1 MTDEPFTTDTADLSE
16 MLGNTDTAM
25 IADIAAKCDK
35 IFAQT
40 TWLCQMITAIQA
52 TLPPPMQQALQQAFQ
67 QMQQMGVSD
76 GHR

>member
-16 MLGNTDTAM
+16 MLGNTDTAL
-25 IADIAAKCDK
+25 IADISAKVDK

-67 QMQQMGVSD
+67 QMQQMGVRD
-76 GHR
+76 GQG